1 MSNQASAAVR
11 HTAVQVAAS
20 EGAETGVGETGAVSP
35 ITPREEAPSAKICG
49 LNYMTAFKLF
59 VVVLIIT
66 GIVLGLT
73 VGDLDSRLTDFLEWL
88 DDNMVEG
95 IAIYISL
102 YAALTGAHHS

>member
-1 MSNQASAAVR
+1 
-11 HTAVQVAAS
+11 
-20 EGAETGVGETGAVSP
+20 
-35 ITPREEAPSAKICG
+35 
-49 LNYMTAFKLF
+49 MTAFKLF